1 MRGILAQIGAVTLIS
16 GFAVGVTTASS
27 AAAPAP
33 RPAHHVAR
41 SADPVI
47 VVSPGHPHG
56 WDVITNH
63 APGGPYTAASANSSS
78 TADHFFREGPG
89 LPPLGEGSLEL
100 ETGSESNS
108 RVAAMAPGLAGK
120 TLDSLTRLTYDTFL
134 TQAGLH
140 GEMPITFKIGLFSA
154 ARGGSFH
161 TLVFEPAR
169 QQSGHGTE
177 VGVWQA
183 WDALAG
189 DWWASGIP
197 SADACSQAHV
207 CTWEKLKDVIGGT
220 SRILLPYFELGASG
234 EAQAGTSCALDAV
247 VIDDP
252 TYDFEAEQRHGT
264 GEETPEIPAEEGEVP
279 AGQLRPVEVP
289 VTG

>member
-1 MRGILAQIGAVTLIS
+1 MRSVLAGIGAVTLIP
-16 GFAVGVTTASS
+16 GFAVGLTTASS
-27 AAAPAP
+27 AAAPSP

-41 SADPVI
+41 RDP

-56 WDVITNH
+56 WDVVTNH
-63 APGGPYTAASANSSS
+63 APGGPYTPASSNSSS
-78 TADHFFREGPG
+78 TASHFFRGGPG
-89 LPPLGEGSLEL
+89 RPPLGEGSLEL
-100 ETGSESNS
+100 ETGDAENS
-108 RVAAMAPGLAGK
+108 RVAAMAPGLALE

-134 TQAGLH
+134 TQAGIH
-140 GEMPITFKIGLFSA
+140 GEMPISFKIGLFSA

-161 TLVFEPAR
+161 TLVFEPAK

-177 VGVWQA
+177 AGVWQA

-197 SADACSQAHV
+197 SADACSTAHV

-220 SRILLPYFELGASG
+220 SHILLPYFELGASG
-234 EAQAGTSCALDAV
+234 DAQVGTSCALDAV
-247 VIDDP
+247 VINDP
-252 TYDFEAEQRHGT
+252 TYDFELEQPAVPGT
-264 GEETPEIPAEEGEVP
+264 EETPGIPTEEGEVLP
-279 AGQLRPVEVP
+279 GQLRPVEVP